1 MPAIDEVDQT
11 TLRPINDRV
20 IITPLKEEE
29 SSLIITPEI
38 AKHKSQRGRVVAAGP
53 GMLSL
58 ETMQVLPLS
67 VKAGDIV
74 LYGKYSGSEVPNF
87 KLNGEDVLVMR
98 EAEILAILE
107 SE

>member
-1 MPAIDEVDQT
+1 MEVEEVEQV

-29 SSLIITPEI
+29 KSLIITPDV
-38 AKHKSQRGRVVAAGP
+38 AKQKPQRGRVVAAGP
-53 GMLSL
+53 GMLSM
-58 ETMQVLPLS
+58 ETMQVVPLS

-98 EAEILAILE
+98 EAEILAIVE
-107 SE
+107 EV